1 MNALGLIFSNIH
13 DDSLPELTGV
23 RTVASIPF
31 CGRYRLID
39 FPLSNMVNSG
49 VTRVGVITKRN
60 YRSLMD
66 HVGSGKEWD
75 LARKNGGLILLPP
88 FGEKDSNA
96 LYGTRLEALKT
107 VLGFIMRQSE
117 EYVVMCDANSAYV
130 QDFNE
135 ILTEHVKNN
144 ADITMMFVRGREKDL
159 RDNSVAFKINEEN
172 RITDIM
178 VEPKVRGDVLIY
190 ADVLVL
196 KRTTLISLVSD
207 AISRGKRHFINDL
220 LIGNLKRIKIYGFEH
235 KGYFE
240 DISSLNKYYKIH
252 MDLLNPDVRN
262 SLFGGEMQVYTKIKD
277 SAPTKYGDNAIVKNS
292 LISDGCQ
299 IDGEVYNSVLF
310 RGVKVSRGAVLRN
323 CIVMQDSIIGE
334 GANLTSVICDKRAVF
349 KDRRELAGCESFPIY
364 VPKDSIV

>member
-39 FPLSNMVNSG
+39 FSLSNMVNSG
-49 VTRVGVITKRN
+49 ISRVGVITKQN

-88 FGEKDSNA
+88 YGEKDSNA
-96 LYGTRLEALKT
+96 LYNTRLEALKT

-117 EYVVMCDANSAYV
+117 EYVVMSDSNSAYT
-130 QDFNE
+130 QDYNE
-135 ILTEHVKNN
+135 ILAKHIENN
-144 ADITMMFVRGREKDL
+144 ADITMMFVRGNEKNL
-159 RDNSVAFKINEEN
+159 RDNSVAFKLDEN
-172 RITDIM
+172 DRVVDIM
-178 VEPKVRGDVLIY
+178 VEPKVKGEVLIY
-190 ADVLVL
+190 ADVIVL
-196 KRTTLISLVSD
+196 KKTTLISLVSE

-220 LIGNLKRIKIYGFEH
+220 LIGNLKRLKIYGYEH

-240 DISSLNKYYKIH
+240 EISSLGKYYKVH
-252 MDLLNPDVRN
+252 MDLLNPEIRN
-262 SLFGGEMQVYTKIKD
+262 SLFGEREIYTKIKD
-277 SAPTKYGDNAIVKNS
+277 SAPTKYGDNAIVENS

-299 IDGEVYNSVLF
+299 IDGEVYNCVLF

-323 CIVMQDSIIGE
+323 CIIMQDSIVGE
-334 GANLTSVICDKRAVF
+334 GASLTSVICDKRVVF
-349 KDRRELAGCESFPIY
+349 KDRREMAGCDSFPIFI
-364 VPKDSIV
+364 PKESLI

>member
-39 FPLSNMVNSG
+39 FVLSNMVNSG
-49 VTRVGVITKRN
+49 ISRVGVITKRN
-60 YRSLMD
+60 FRSLMD

-88 FGEKDSNA
+88 FGEKDSTS

-107 VLGFIMRQSE
+107 VLGFIERQKE
-117 EYVVMCDANSAYV
+117 EYVVMCDSNSAYI

-135 ILTEHVKNN
+135 ILSFHIEKG
-144 ADITMMFVRGREKDL
+144 ADVTMMYLSRNEKAL
-159 RDNSVAFKINEEN
+159 RDNSVVFNMDDDN
-172 RITDIM
+172 RVTDIQ
-178 VEPKVRGDVLIY
+178 VDPKKKGNHKVY

-196 KRTTLISLVSD
+196 KRTTLIALVND

-220 LIGNLKRIKIYGFEH
+220 LMGNLKRIKIYGFEH

-240 DISSLNKYYKIH
+240 EISSLNKFYQIH
-252 MDLLNPDVRN
+252 MDLLDPKVRN
-262 SLFGGEMQVYTKIKD
+262 SLFGVWEIYTKIKD
-277 SAPTKYGDNAIVKNS
+277 SAPTKYGANAIVSNS
-292 LISDGCQ
+292 LISDGCE
-299 IDGEVYNSVLF
+299 IDGEVHNSVLF
-310 RGVKVSRGAVLRN
+310 RGVKVARGAVLRN
-323 CIVMQDSIIGE
+323 CIVMQDCIIGE
-334 GANLTSVICDKRAVF
+334 NATLKSIIADKRVVV
-349 KDRRELAGCESFPIY
+349 KDRRELSGCETFPIY
-364 VPKDSIV
+364 VPKDSII